1 MSESRSRIV
10 RVAASLWRILDAT
23 VRGVVTL
30 TLLALIVL
38 VLVAVLSGRRPR
50 VPDSTALVVA
60 PAGFLVEQLA
70 GDPLENALWE
80 LTGRGTRAETL
91 VRPILEAI
99 DAAREDERVKV
110 LVLELDRLAGGGLSK
125 LQEIG
130 AAIDGFRESG
140 KTVVATA
147 DFYPQ
152 ASYYLAAR
160 ADEVWLHEEGL
171 VLVPGYGSYRRYYK
185 EALDRLSV
193 DWHVFRVGEYK
204 SAVEPYI
211 RDDMSPEAREDRR
224 VWLEGLWRGYAE
236 DVERARGLAPRA
248 VQDYAERFHEMLGEH
263 GGDAAATALAA
274 GLVDKVA
281 PRDEVRARLVELVGE
296 DESTGSFFQV
306 GYGAY
311 LDATERDEKKSDN
324 KIAVVVASGTI
335 LDGEQLPGAIGGDST
350 GRLIRSAREDEEV
363 KAVVLRVDSPGG
375 SAFASEIIRREVE
388 LTREAGKPVV
398 ASMGSVAA
406 SGGYWIS
413 MSADEIWASPSTLTG
428 SIGIY
433 AMVPTFSRS
442 LARLGVHS
450 DGVGTAP
457 LAGRLRPDLDLPEE
471 AAEVLRQ
478 LMQKGYRDF
487 ITKAAEGRGRSEEE
501 IDRIARGRVW
511 IGSEALELGLV
522 DRLGG
527 LDEAVASAA
536 ALAGVGDDY
545 RRRFVEPERSKAE
558 RLLSWLVGWSARGGA
573 AERPAVLF
581 ERPERFLAAALEQ
594 EVAGLASSADP
605 VGVYA
610 YCFCRAD

>member
-1 MSESRSRIV
+1 MSPPRSRIV
-10 RVAASLWRILDAT
+10 RVAASLWRIVDAT

-38 VLVAVLSGRRPR
+38 VMVAVLSGREPR
-50 VPDSTALVVA
+50 VPGSTALIVA

-70 GDPLENALWE
+70 GDPLENALQE
-80 LTGRGTRAETL
+80 LAGRSTRAETL

-110 LVLELDRLAGGGLSK
+110 LVLQLDRLAGGGLSK

-130 AAIDGFRESG
+130 AAIDRFRESG
-140 KTVVATA
+140 KTVIATA

-160 ADEVWLHEEGL
+160 ADEVWLHDQGL
-171 VLVPGYGSYRRYYK
+171 VLLPGYGSYRRYYK

-204 SAVEPYI
+204 SAVEPYL

-224 VWLEGLWRGYAE
+224 VWLEALWRGYAE
-236 DVERARGLAPRA
+236 DVERARALEPRA
-248 VQDYAERFHEMLGEH
+248 VREYAERFHEMLGEH

-274 GLVDKVA
+274 GLVDRVA
-281 PRDEVRARLVELVGE
+281 PRDEFRARLVELVGE
-296 DESTGSFFQV
+296 DESTGSFYQI
-306 GYGAY
+306 GHDAY
-311 LDATERDEKKSDN
+311 LDATEPEEKDSDN
-324 KIAVVVASGTI
+324 RIAVVVASGTI

-350 GRLIRSAREDEEV
+350 GRLIRSAREDEAV
-363 KAVVLRVDSPGG
+363 KALVLRVDSPGG

-398 ASMGSVAA
+398 VSMGSVAA

-433 AMVPTFSRS
+433 AMVPTFGRS

-471 AAEVLRQ
+471 AAEILRQ
-478 LMQKGYRDF
+478 LMVQGYRDF
-487 ITKAAEGRGRSEEE
+487 VSKAAEERGRSEEE

-511 IGSEALELGLV
+511 IGSDALELGLV

-536 ALAGVGDDY
+536 GLAGVGDDY
-545 RRRFVEPERSKAE
+545 RRQFVEPERSTAE
-558 RLLSWLVGWSARGGA
+558 RLLSWLVRVSVRGRG
-573 AERPAVLF
+573 AERSAVLYQ
-581 ERPERFLAAALEQ
+581 RPERFFAAALEQ
-594 EVAGLASSADP
+594 EAAGLATAGDP
-605 VGVYA
+605 TGTYA

>member
-1 MSESRSRIV
+1 MSEPKSRIV

-30 TLLALIVL
+30 TLLALIIL
-38 VLVAVLSGRRPR
+38 VLAALLSGRGAE

-60 PAGFLVEQLA
+60 PAGFLVEELS
-70 GDPLENALWE
+70 GDPLENAWRE
-80 LTGRGTRAETL
+80 LTGRGSRPETL
-91 VRPILEAI
+91 VRSVLEAI
-99 DAAREDERVKV
+99 DGAREDERVKV
-110 LVLELDRLAGGGLSK
+110 LVLQLDRLAGGGLSK

-130 AAIDGFRESG
+130 AAIDRFREGG

-147 DFYPQ
+147 DFYAQ
-152 ASYYLAAR
+152 SSYYLAAR
-160 ADEVWLHEEGL
+160 ADEVWLHDQGL

-211 RDDMSPEAREDRR
+211 RDDMSPEAREDRG
-224 VWLEGLWRGYAE
+224 VWLEGLWQGYAE

-248 VQDYAERFHEMLGEH
+248 VRDYAERFHELLAAH
-263 GGDAAATALAA
+263 GGDAGATALAA
-274 GLVDKVA
+274 GLIDHVA
-281 PRDEVRARLVELVGE
+281 PRDEIRARLVELVGE
-296 DESTGSFFQV
+296 DESTGTFFQI
-306 GYGAY
+306 GHGPY
-311 LDATERDEKKSDN
+311 LGATEREDKESDN

-335 LDGEQLPGAIGGDST
+335 LDGEQLPGTIGGDST
-350 GRLIRSAREDEEV
+350 ARLIRSAREDEGV

-388 LTREAGKPVV
+388 LTREEGKPVV

-413 MSADEIWASPSTLTG
+413 MSADEIWASPTTLTG

-433 AMVPTFSRS
+433 AMIPTFSRS

-450 DGVGTAP
+450 DGIGTAP
-457 LAGRLRPDLDLPEE
+457 LAGRLRLDVELPEE
-471 AAEVLRQ
+471 AAEILRQ
-478 LMQKGYRDF
+478 LMQQGYGEF
-487 ITKAAEGRGRSEEE
+487 VSKAAQGRGKSEEE

-511 IGSEALELGLV
+511 IGDDALELGLV

-527 LDEAVASAA
+527 LDEAIASAA

-545 RRRFVEPERSKAE
+545 RRQFVEPERSATE
-558 RLLSWLVGWSARGGA
+558 RLLAWLVGLASPVRAG
-573 AERPAVLF
+573 ERPAVLF
-581 ERPERFLAAALEQ
+581 ERPGSFLARALED
-594 EVAGLASSADP
+594 EASGLAVSGDP
-605 VGVYA
+605 TGIYA